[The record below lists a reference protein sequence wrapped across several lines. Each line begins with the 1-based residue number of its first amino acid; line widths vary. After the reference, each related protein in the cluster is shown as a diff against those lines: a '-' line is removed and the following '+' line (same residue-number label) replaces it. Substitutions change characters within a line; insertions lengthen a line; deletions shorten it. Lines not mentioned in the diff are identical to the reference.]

1 MCVGRRNDLVKSS
14 YLGSVTSSPTK
25 QLSTAFN
32 AREETNTGRGGGG
45 EGEAGGERGRR
56 TMRRM

>member
-32 AREETNTGRGGGG
+32 AREETNTAGRG
-45 EGEAGGERGRR
+45 GEAGGERGRR

>member
-1 MCVGRRNDLVKSS
+1 MVKSS

-32 AREETNTGRGGGG
+32 AEKKQIQWGGEVKQEEREEGGQ
-45 EGEAGGERGRR
+45 
-56 TMRRM
+56 